1 MQQKTIGA
9 VLGALIMLATGGV
22 QAYAADP
29 DMPGGEPRD
38 FRIVILSEENV
49 SFDLPSAIIVDG
61 KVRQRPLELV
71 VANHTK
77 NEHGFSIDKFNIKEV
92 VKPGESKTIKISV
105 TDLDATG
112 TDQSAFRY
120 YCQLHPGHI
129 GGQLFVRR

>member
-1 MQQKTIGA
+1 MQQKAIGV
-9 VLGALIMLATGGV
+9 VLGTLILLATGGV

-38 FRIVILSEENV
+38 FRIAILAVDTV
-49 SFDLPSAIIVDG
+49 SFMQPSAIIVDE
-61 KVRQRPLELV
+61 KIRQRPLELV
-71 VANHTK
+71 VSNNTNK
-77 NEHGFSIDKFNIKEV
+77 EHGFSIDKFKIKEV

-105 TDLDATG
+105 TDLDAVG

>member
-1 MQQKTIGA
+1 MQKKTIGA
-9 VLGALIMLATGGV
+9 VLGTLIMLAAGGV

-38 FRIVILSEENV
+38 FRLAILAVDSV
-49 SFDLPSAIIVDG
+49 SFMQPSAIIVDE
-61 KVRQRPLELV
+61 KIRQRPLELIV
-71 VANHTK
+71 SNNTNK
-77 NEHGFSIDKFNIKEV
+77 EHGFSIDGFKIKEV
-92 VKPGESKTIKISV
+92 VKPGESKTLKISV

-129 GGQLFVRR
+129 AGQIYVKR

>member
-1 MQQKTIGA
+1 MQQKMILVA
-9 VLGALIMLATGGV
+9 LGVLIMLATAGV

-49 SFDLPSAIIVDG
+49 SFDLPSAIIVDE

-77 NEHGFSIDKFNIKEV
+77 NEHGFSVDRFKIKEV
-92 VKPGESKTIKISV
+92 LKPGESKTIKISV
-105 TDLDATG
+105 TDLDAIG

-129 GGQLFVRR
+129 GGQLYVKR